1 MLRRAALGSLFNILV
16 LQWTNSLK
24 VLRVDNVQLEV
35 IANERWIYPAGRN
48 LAMFSA
54 NIRPWQVPGYNQS
67 N

>member
-35 IANERWIYPAGRN
+35 IANERWIYPGGRN

>member
-35 IANERWIYPAGRN
+35 IANERWIYPGGRN
-48 LAMFSA
+48 LAMF
-54 NIRPWQVPGYNQS
+54 
-67 N
+67 